1 MERCD
6 RKLLLWIAVSTTFIA
21 TVVACGLIV
30 LIVQLAVTR

>member
-30 LIVQLAVTR
+30 LIVQLAVTQ